1 MSGKGSKPRPLS
13 ISYEEYS
20 DNFDNIFRK
29 KRVVEVKELPDGDQ
43 FIELPNDMVKGL
55 GWKEG
60 DDIEWKDNKNGT
72 FDLTK
77 KERKYN
83 NRNN

>member
-1 MSGKGSKPRPLS
+1 MGNGKGSKPRPLS

-29 KRVVEVKELPDGDQ
+29 KRNVEVKELPNGEQ
-43 FIELPNDMVKGL
+43 FIELPDDMIERL

-60 DDIEWKDNKNGT
+60 DDIEWKDNNNGT
-72 FDLTK
+72 YDLTK
-77 KERKYN
+77 KID
-83 NRNN
+83 